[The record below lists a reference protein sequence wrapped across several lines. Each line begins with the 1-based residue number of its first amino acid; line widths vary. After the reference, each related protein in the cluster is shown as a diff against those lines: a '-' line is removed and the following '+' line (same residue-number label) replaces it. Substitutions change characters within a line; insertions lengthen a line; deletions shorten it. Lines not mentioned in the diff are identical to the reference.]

1 MREPGKKP
9 SFTDAWRNVK
19 VFASYYRPYK
29 GLAAADLISILA
41 QSGLTI
47 LLPMVV
53 YRVFN
58 TYLPQMELPKLLTA
72 AVLLFLLTALI
83 SGAEYVSLRWGHIL
97 GARMEADM
105 RRDIIS
111 HIQKLSFNYFDR
123 TKTGHIMSRISNDL
137 TMLAETA
144 HHAPEDLLISTLT
157 LTGAF
162 IVMFSIN
169 PLLAAITLIP
179 LTFIIVWGSIFQS
192 RMRRGFRSVREK
204 IAEINRSVENSI
216 QGVREVKS
224 FTNEGM
230 EIIKFKKVNT
240 SFLSA
245 KEEVYS
251 TLASFHA
258 GEKFLMQS
266 YSLLFIGAGALLA
279 YFEKADIPQIIA
291 FFMYSRY
298 ITMPMMRALSFT
310 EQFQQASSAFE
321 RFQEVMLENP
331 DLEDA
336 PDAVIPEKI
345 HGTIRFN
352 NVSFSYPSRPDSDVI
367 DHVSFEVKAG
377 TTVAL
382 VGESGAGKSTIA
394 ALIPRFYDVSEGS
407 IEIDGID
414 IRKIKISSLRRH
426 FGQMLQDVFLFSGT
440 IRSNIVLR
448 EEGSS
453 DEEILQVCRYVN
465 ADKFIDKLDHG
476 LDEEVRERGNNFS
489 AGQRQQLSFARTI
502 IHKPS
507 VMILDEATAN
517 IDTETELLIQ
527 DSLEKMRSVGTM
539 LIVAHRLSTIQHADN
554 IIVLSHG
561 KILEQ
566 GNHQELLAKHGRY
579 YQLYT
584 LQYHKEQLEG

>member
-1 MREPGKKP
+1 
-9 SFTDAWRNVK
+9 
-19 VFASYYRPYK
+19 
-29 GLAAADLISILA
+29 
-41 QSGLTI
+41 
-47 LLPMVV
+47 
-53 YRVFN
+53 
-58 TYLPQMELPKLLTA
+58 
-72 AVLLFLLTALI
+72 
-83 SGAEYVSLRWGHIL
+83 
-97 GARMEADM
+97 
-105 RRDIIS
+105 
-111 HIQKLSFNYFDR
+111 
-123 TKTGHIMSRISNDL
+123 
-137 TMLAETA
+137 
-144 HHAPEDLLISTLT
+144 
-157 LTGAF
+157 
-162 IVMFSIN
+162 
-169 PLLAAITLIP
+169 
-179 LTFIIVWGSIFQS
+179 
-192 RMRRGFRSVREK
+192 MRRGFRSVREK

-414 IRKIKISSLRRH
+414 IRKYRQKDLRARI
-426 FGQMLQDVFLFSGT
+426 GIVQQSAFLFDAS
-440 IRSNIVLR
+440 IRENILFGRPGASEEEVLEAAR
-448 EEGSS
+448 EA
-453 DEEILQVCRYVN
+453 N
-465 ADKFIDKLDHG
+465 ALDFISTLPEG
-476 LDEEVRERGNNFS
+476 LDTQTGERGVKLS
-489 AGQRQQLSFARTI
+489 GGQRQRISIARVFL
-502 IHKPS
+502 KNPP
-507 VMILDEATAN
+507 ILIFDEATSALDN
-517 IDTETELLIQ
+517 ESEELVRQSMETLCKGRTAI
-527 DSLEKMRSVGTM
+527 
-539 LIVAHRLSTIQHADN
+539 IIAHRLSTVKHVDLIYCLKNGRLIESGSHA
-554 IIVLSHG
+554 
-561 KILEQ
+561 
-566 GNHQELLAKHGRY
+566 ELIAKNGY
-579 YQLYT
+579 YKKLYDM
-584 LQYHKEQLEG
+584 HSF

>member
-19 VFASYYRPYK
+19 VFVSYYKPYK
-29 GLAAADLISILA
+29 VLAAADLVSILA

-58 TYLPQMELPKLLTA
+58 NYLPQMELRMLLTA
-72 AVLLFLLTALI
+72 AVLLFVLTALI
-83 SGAEYVSLRWGHIL
+83 SGAEYVSLRWGDIL

-105 RRDIIS
+105 RRDIFS

-179 LTFIIVWGSIFQS
+179 LPFIIVWGSIFQT

-279 YFEKADIPQIIA
+279 YYEKADIPQIIA

-331 DLEDA
+331 DLKDA
-336 PDAVIPEKI
+336 PDAVVPKNI

-407 IEIDGID
+407 IEIDGLD
-414 IRKIKISSLRRH
+414 IRKYRQKDLRARI
-426 FGQMLQDVFLFSGT
+426 GIVQQSAFLFDAS
-440 IRSNIVLR
+440 IRENILFGRPGASEEEVLKAAR
-448 EEGSS
+448 EA
-453 DEEILQVCRYVN
+453 N
-465 ADKFIDKLDHG
+465 AMDFISALPEG
-476 LDEEVRERGNNFS
+476 LDTQVGERGVKLS
-489 AGQRQQLSFARTI
+489 GGQRQRLSIARVFL
-502 IHKPS
+502 KNPP
-507 VMILDEATAN
+507 ILIFDEATSALDN
-517 IDTETELLIQ
+517 ESEELVRQSMETLCKGRTAI
-527 DSLEKMRSVGTM
+527 
-539 LIVAHRLSTIQHADN
+539 IIAHRLSTVKHVDLIYCLKNGRLIESGTHA
-554 IIVLSHG
+554 
-561 KILEQ
+561 
-566 GNHQELLAKHGRY
+566 ELIAKDGY
-579 YQLYT
+579 YKKLYDM
-584 LQYHKEQLEG
+584 HSF

>member
-105 RRDIIS
+105 RRDIFS

-179 LTFIIVWGSIFQS
+179 LPFIIVWGSIFQS

-279 YFEKADIPQIIA
+279 YFDKADIPQIIA

-414 IRKIKISSLRRH
+414 IRKYRQKDLRARI
-426 FGQMLQDVFLFSGT
+426 GIVQQSAFLFDAS
-440 IRSNIVLR
+440 IRENILFGRPGASEEEVLEAAR
-448 EEGSS
+448 EA
-453 DEEILQVCRYVN
+453 N
-465 ADKFIDKLDHG
+465 ALDFISTLPEG
-476 LDEEVRERGNNFS
+476 LDTQTGERGVKLS
-489 AGQRQQLSFARTI
+489 GGQRQRISIARVFL
-502 IHKPS
+502 KNPP
-507 VMILDEATAN
+507 ILIFDEATSALDN
-517 IDTETELLIQ
+517 ESEELVRQSMETLCKGRTAI
-527 DSLEKMRSVGTM
+527 
-539 LIVAHRLSTIQHADN
+539 IIAHRLSTVKHVDLIYCLKNGRLIESGSHA
-554 IIVLSHG
+554 
-561 KILEQ
+561 
-566 GNHQELLAKHGRY
+566 ELIAKNGY
-579 YQLYT
+579 YKKLYDM
-584 LQYHKEQLEG
+584 HSF

>member
-19 VFASYYRPYK
+19 VFVSYYKPYK
-29 GLAAADLISILA
+29 VLAAADLVSILA

-58 TYLPQMELPKLLTA
+58 NYLPQMELRMLLTA
-72 AVLLFLLTALI
+72 AVLLFVLTALI

-105 RRDIIS
+105 RRDIFS

-179 LTFIIVWGSIFQS
+179 LPFIIVWGSIFQT

-279 YFEKADIPQIIA
+279 YYEKADIPQIIA

-331 DLEDA
+331 DLKDA
-336 PDAVIPEKI
+336 PDAVVPKNI

-407 IEIDGID
+407 IEIDGLD
-414 IRKIKISSLRRH
+414 IRKYRQKDLRARI
-426 FGQMLQDVFLFSGT
+426 GIVQQSAFLFDAS
-440 IRSNIVLR
+440 IRENILFGRPGASEEEVLEAAR
-448 EEGSS
+448 EA
-453 DEEILQVCRYVN
+453 N
-465 ADKFIDKLDHG
+465 AMDFISALPEG
-476 LDEEVRERGNNFS
+476 LDTQVGERGVKLS
-489 AGQRQQLSFARTI
+489 GGQRQRLSIARVFL
-502 IHKPS
+502 KNPP
-507 VMILDEATAN
+507 ILIFDEATSALDN
-517 IDTETELLIQ
+517 ESEELVRQSMETLCKGRTAI
-527 DSLEKMRSVGTM
+527 
-539 LIVAHRLSTIQHADN
+539 IIAHRLSTVKHVDLIYCLKNGRLIESGTHA
-554 IIVLSHG
+554 
-561 KILEQ
+561 
-566 GNHQELLAKHGRY
+566 ELIAKDGY
-579 YQLYT
+579 YKKLYDM
-584 LQYHKEQLEG
+584 HSF

>member
-1 MREPGKKP
+1 
-9 SFTDAWRNVK
+9 
-19 VFASYYRPYK
+19 
-29 GLAAADLISILA
+29 
-41 QSGLTI
+41 
-47 LLPMVV
+47 
-53 YRVFN
+53 
-58 TYLPQMELPKLLTA
+58 
-72 AVLLFLLTALI
+72 
-83 SGAEYVSLRWGHIL
+83 
-97 GARMEADM
+97 MEADM
-105 RRDIIS
+105 RKDLFS

-179 LTFIIVWGSIFQS
+179 LPFIIVWVRSS
-192 RMRRGFRSVREK
+192 RPGCAVASGASGRKSRRS
-204 IAEINRSVENSI
+204 NRSVENSI

-230 EIIKFKKVNT
+230 EIVKFKKVNT

-245 KEEVYS
+245 KEAVYS

-279 YFEKADIPQIIA
+279 YYEKADFPQIIA

-331 DLEDA
+331 DLKDA
-336 PDAVIPEKI
+336 PDAVSPDRIR
-345 HGTIRFN
+345 GTIRFRD
-352 NVSFSYPSRPDSDVI
+352 VSFSYPSRPDADVI
-367 DHVSFEVKAG
+367 NHVSFEVKAG
-377 TTVAL
+377 TTIAL

-414 IRKIKISSLRRH
+414 VRNTGSGISGHKSALCSSRPFSLTRP
-426 FGQMLQDVFLFSGT
+426 SGRT
-440 IRSNIVLR
+440 F
-448 EEGSS
+448 SS
-453 DEEILQVCRYVN
+453 DAPAPPKPMCSKPPARPMCWTSFPRSRTDSTRRPGNGESNFPEASVSASPSPVC
-465 ADKFIDKLDHG
+465 
-476 LDEEVRERGNNFS
+476 S
-489 AGQRQQLSFARTI
+489 
-502 IHKPS
+502 
-507 VMILDEATAN
+507 
-517 IDTETELLIQ
+517 
-527 DSLEKMRSVGTM
+527 
-539 LIVAHRLSTIQHADN
+539 
-554 IIVLSHG
+554 
-561 KILEQ
+561 
-566 GNHQELLAKHGRY
+566 
-579 YQLYT
+579 
-584 LQYHKEQLEG
+584 

>member
-19 VFASYYRPYK
+19 VFVSYYKPYK
-29 GLAAADLISILA
+29 VLAAADLVSILA

-58 TYLPQMELPKLLTA
+58 NYLPQMEFRMLLTA
-72 AVLLFLLTALI
+72 AVLLFVLSALI

-105 RRDIIS
+105 RRDIFS

-179 LTFIIVWGSIFQS
+179 LPFIIVWGSIFQT

-279 YFEKADIPQIIA
+279 YYEKADIPQIIA

-331 DLEDA
+331 DLKDA
-336 PDAVIPEKI
+336 PDAVVPKNI

-407 IEIDGID
+407 IEIDGLD
-414 IRKIKISSLRRH
+414 IRKYRQKDLRARI
-426 FGQMLQDVFLFSGT
+426 GIVQQSAFLFDAS
-440 IRSNIVLR
+440 IRENILFGRPGASEEEVLEAAR
-448 EEGSS
+448 EA
-453 DEEILQVCRYVN
+453 N
-465 ADKFIDKLDHG
+465 AMDFISALPEG
-476 LDEEVRERGNNFS
+476 LDTQVGERGVKLS
-489 AGQRQQLSFARTI
+489 GGQRQRLSIARVFL
-502 IHKPS
+502 KNPP
-507 VMILDEATAN
+507 ILIFDEATSALDN
-517 IDTETELLIQ
+517 ESEELVRQSMETLCKGRTAI
-527 DSLEKMRSVGTM
+527 
-539 LIVAHRLSTIQHADN
+539 IIAHRLSTVKHVDLIYCLKNGRLIESGTHA
-554 IIVLSHG
+554 
-561 KILEQ
+561 
-566 GNHQELLAKHGRY
+566 ELIAKDGY
-579 YQLYT
+579 YKKLYDM
-584 LQYHKEQLEG
+584 HSF

>member
-19 VFASYYRPYK
+19 VFVSYYKPYK
-29 GLAAADLISILA
+29 VLAAADLVSILA

-58 TYLPQMELPKLLTA
+58 NYLPQMELRMLLTA
-72 AVLLFLLTALI
+72 AVLLFVLTALI

-105 RRDIIS
+105 RRDIFS

-179 LTFIIVWGSIFQS
+179 LPFIIVWGSIFQT

-279 YFEKADIPQIIA
+279 YYEKADIPQIIA

-331 DLEDA
+331 DLKDA
-336 PDAVIPEKI
+336 PDAVVPKNI

-394 ALIPRFYDVSEGS
+394 SLIPRFYDVSGGS

-414 IRKIKISSLRRH
+414 VRKYRQRDLRARI
-426 FGQMLQDVFLFSGT
+426 GIVQQSAFLFDAS
-440 IRSNIVLR
+440 IRDNILFGRPGASEEEVVEAAREANVLNFVSTLP
-448 EEGSS
+448 E
-453 DEEILQVCRYVN
+453 
-465 ADKFIDKLDHG
+465 G
-476 LDEEVRERGNNFS
+476 LDTQTGERGVKLS
-489 AGQRQQLSFARTI
+489 GGQRQRISIARVFL
-502 IHKPS
+502 KNPP
-507 VMILDEATAN
+507 ILIFDEATSALDN
-517 IDTETELLIQ
+517 ESEELVRQSMETLCKGRTAI
-527 DSLEKMRSVGTM
+527 
-539 LIVAHRLSTIQHADN
+539 IIAHRLSTVKHVDLIYCLKNGRLIESGSHA
-554 IIVLSHG
+554 
-561 KILEQ
+561 
-566 GNHQELLAKHGRY
+566 ELIAKNGY
-579 YQLYT
+579 YKKLYDM
-584 LQYHKEQLEG
+584 HSF

>member
-105 RRDIIS
+105 RRDIFS

-179 LTFIIVWGSIFQS
+179 LPFIIVWGSIFQS

-414 IRKIKISSLRRH
+414 IRKYRQKDLRARI
-426 FGQMLQDVFLFSGT
+426 GIVQQSAFLFDAS
-440 IRSNIVLR
+440 IRENILFGRPGASEEEVLEAAR
-448 EEGSS
+448 EA
-453 DEEILQVCRYVN
+453 N
-465 ADKFIDKLDHG
+465 ALDFISTLPEG
-476 LDEEVRERGNNFS
+476 LDTQTGERGVKLS
-489 AGQRQQLSFARTI
+489 GGQRQRISIARVFL
-502 IHKPS
+502 KNPP
-507 VMILDEATAN
+507 ILIFDEATSALDN
-517 IDTETELLIQ
+517 ESEELVRQSMETLCKGRTAI
-527 DSLEKMRSVGTM
+527 
-539 LIVAHRLSTIQHADN
+539 IIAHRLSTVKHVDLIYCLKNGRLIESGSHA
-554 IIVLSHG
+554 
-561 KILEQ
+561 
-566 GNHQELLAKHGRY
+566 ELIAKNGY
-579 YQLYT
+579 YKKLYDM
-584 LQYHKEQLEG
+584 HSF

>member
-105 RRDIIS
+105 RRDIFS

-179 LTFIIVWGSIFQS
+179 LPFIIVWGSIFQS

-279 YFEKADIPQIIA
+279 YFDKADIPQIIA

-367 DHVSFEVKAG
+367 DHVTFEVKAG

-414 IRKIKISSLRRH
+414 IRKYRQKDLRAQI
-426 FGQMLQDVFLFSGT
+426 GIVQQSAFLFDAS
-440 IRSNIVLR
+440 IRENILFGRPGASEEEVLEAAR
-448 EEGSS
+448 EA
-453 DEEILQVCRYVN
+453 N
-465 ADKFIDKLDHG
+465 ALDFISTLPEG
-476 LDEEVRERGNNFS
+476 LDTQTGERGVKLS
-489 AGQRQQLSFARTI
+489 GGQRQRISIARVFL
-502 IHKPS
+502 KNPP
-507 VMILDEATAN
+507 ILIFDEATSALDN
-517 IDTETELLIQ
+517 ESEELVRQSMETLCKGRTAI
-527 DSLEKMRSVGTM
+527 
-539 LIVAHRLSTIQHADN
+539 IIAHRLSTVKHVDLIYCLKNGRLIESGSHA
-554 IIVLSHG
+554 
-561 KILEQ
+561 
-566 GNHQELLAKHGRY
+566 ELIAKNGY
-579 YQLYT
+579 YKKLYDM
-584 LQYHKEQLEG
+584 HSF

>member
-19 VFASYYRPYK
+19 VFVSYYKPYK
-29 GLAAADLISILA
+29 GLAAADLVSILA

-58 TYLPQMELPKLLTA
+58 NYLPRMELRMLLIA
-72 AVLLFLLTALI
+72 AGLLFVLTALI

-105 RRDIIS
+105 RRDIFS

-179 LTFIIVWGSIFQS
+179 LPFIIVWGSIFQT

-230 EIIKFKKVNT
+230 EIIKFKKVNV

-279 YFEKADIPQIIA
+279 YYNKADIPQIIA

-336 PDAVIPEKI
+336 PDAVVPKEIR
-345 HGTIRFN
+345 GTIRFN
-352 NVSFSYPSRPDSDVI
+352 DVSFSYPSRPDSDVI

-394 ALIPRFYDVSEGS
+394 ALIPRFYDVSGGS

-414 IRKIKISSLRRH
+414 VRKYRQKDLRARI
-426 FGQMLQDVFLFSGT
+426 GIVQQSAFLFDAS
-440 IRSNIVLR
+440 IRENILFGRPGASEEEVLEAAR
-448 EEGSS
+448 EA
-453 DEEILQVCRYVN
+453 N
-465 ADKFIDKLDHG
+465 AMDFISALPDG
-476 LDEEVRERGNNFS
+476 LDTQTGERGVKLS
-489 AGQRQQLSFARTI
+489 GGQRQRLSIARVFL
-502 IHKPS
+502 KNPP
-507 VMILDEATAN
+507 ILIFDEATSALDN
-517 IDTETELLIQ
+517 ESEELVRQSMETLCKGRTAI
-527 DSLEKMRSVGTM
+527 
-539 LIVAHRLSTIQHADN
+539 IIAHRLSTVKHVDLIYCLRNGRLIESGTHA
-554 IIVLSHG
+554 
-561 KILEQ
+561 
-566 GNHQELLAKHGRY
+566 ELIAKNG
-579 YQLYT
+579 
-584 LQYHKEQLEG
+584 

>member
-105 RRDIIS
+105 RRDIFS

-179 LTFIIVWGSIFQS
+179 LPFIIVWGSIFQS

-279 YFEKADIPQIIA
+279 YFDKADIPQIIA

-367 DHVSFEVKAG
+367 DHVTFEVKAG

-414 IRKIKISSLRRH
+414 IRKYRQKDLRARI
-426 FGQMLQDVFLFSGT
+426 GIVQQSAFLFDAS
-440 IRSNIVLR
+440 IRENILFGRPGASEEEVLEAAR
-448 EEGSS
+448 EA
-453 DEEILQVCRYVN
+453 N
-465 ADKFIDKLDHG
+465 ALDFISTLPEG
-476 LDEEVRERGNNFS
+476 LDTQTGERGVKLS
-489 AGQRQQLSFARTI
+489 GGQRQRISIARVFL
-502 IHKPS
+502 KNPP
-507 VMILDEATAN
+507 ILIFDEATSALDN
-517 IDTETELLIQ
+517 ESEELVRQSMETLCKGRTAI
-527 DSLEKMRSVGTM
+527 
-539 LIVAHRLSTIQHADN
+539 IIAHRLSTVKHVDLIYCLKNGRLIESGSHA
-554 IIVLSHG
+554 
-561 KILEQ
+561 
-566 GNHQELLAKHGRY
+566 ELIAKNGY
-579 YQLYT
+579 YKKLYDM
-584 LQYHKEQLEG
+584 HSF

>member
-1 MREPGKKP
+1 MRDPGKKP

-19 VFASYYRPYK
+19 VFVSYYGPYK
-29 GLAAADLISILA
+29 KLAVADLISILT

-58 TYLPQMELPKLLTA
+58 DYLPRMELRNLLIA
-72 AVLLFLLTALI
+72 AALLFLLTAMI

-105 RRDIIS
+105 RKDLFS

-179 LTFIIVWGSIFQS
+179 LPFIIVWGSIFQT

-230 EIIKFKKVNT
+230 EIVKFKKVNT

-245 KEEVYS
+245 KEAVYS

-279 YFEKADIPQIIA
+279 YYEKADFPQIIA

-331 DLEDA
+331 DLKDA
-336 PDAVIPEKI
+336 PDAVSPDRIR
-345 HGTIRFN
+345 GTIRFRD
-352 NVSFSYPSRPDSDVI
+352 VSFSYPSRPDADVI
-367 DHVSFEVKAG
+367 NHVSFEVKAG
-377 TTVAL
+377 TTIAL

-414 IRKIKISSLRRH
+414 VRKYRQRDLRSQI
-426 FGQMLQDVFLFSGT
+426 GIVQQSPFLFDAT
-440 IRSNIVLR
+440 IRENILFGRPGASEADVLEAAR
-448 EEGSS
+448 EAN
-453 DEEILQVCRYVN
+453 V
-465 ADKFIDKLDHG
+465 LDFVSALPDG
-476 LDEEVRERGNNFS
+476 LDTQTGERGVKLS
-489 AGQRQQLSFARTI
+489 GGQRQRISIARVFL
-502 IHKPS
+502 KNPP
-507 VMILDEATAN
+507 ILIFDEATSALDN
-517 IDTETELLIQ
+517 ESEELVRQSMETLCKGRTAI
-527 DSLEKMRSVGTM
+527 
-539 LIVAHRLSTIQHADN
+539 IIAHRLSTVKHVDLIYCLKNGTLIESGTHA
-554 IIVLSHG
+554 
-561 KILEQ
+561 
-566 GNHQELLAKHGRY
+566 ELIAKNGY
-579 YQLYT
+579 YKKLYDM
-584 LQYHKEQLEG
+584 HSF

>member
-19 VFASYYRPYK
+19 VFVSYYKPYK
-29 GLAAADLISILA
+29 VLAAADLVSILA

-58 TYLPQMELPKLLTA
+58 DYLPQMDLRKLLIA
-72 AVLLFLLTALI
+72 AALLFVLTALI

-105 RRDIIS
+105 RRDIFS

-179 LTFIIVWGSIFQS
+179 LPFIIVWGSIFQT

-230 EIIKFKKVNT
+230 EITKFKKVNV

-279 YFEKADIPQIIA
+279 YYEKADIPQIIA

-331 DLEDA
+331 DLKDA
-336 PDAVIPEKI
+336 PDAVAPDRIR
-345 HGTIRFN
+345 GTIRFN
-352 NVSFSYPSRPDSDVI
+352 DVSFSYPSRPDSDVI

-394 ALIPRFYDVSEGS
+394 SLIPRFYDVSGGS

-414 IRKIKISSLRRH
+414 VRKYRQRDLRARI
-426 FGQMLQDVFLFSGT
+426 GIVQQSAFLFDAS
-440 IRSNIVLR
+440 IRDNILFGRPGASEEEVVEAAREANVLNFVSTLP
-448 EEGSS
+448 E
-453 DEEILQVCRYVN
+453 
-465 ADKFIDKLDHG
+465 G
-476 LDEEVRERGNNFS
+476 LDTQTGERGVKLS
-489 AGQRQQLSFARTI
+489 GGQRQRISIARVFL
-502 IHKPS
+502 KNPP
-507 VMILDEATAN
+507 ILIFDEATSALDN
-517 IDTETELLIQ
+517 ESEELVRQSMETLCKGRTAI
-527 DSLEKMRSVGTM
+527 
-539 LIVAHRLSTIQHADN
+539 IIAHRLSTVKHVDLIYCLKNGRLIESGSHA
-554 IIVLSHG
+554 
-561 KILEQ
+561 
-566 GNHQELLAKHGRY
+566 ELIAKNGY
-579 YQLYT
+579 YKKLYDM
-584 LQYHKEQLEG
+584 HSF

>member
-19 VFASYYRPYK
+19 VFVSYYKPYK
-29 GLAAADLISILA
+29 VLAAADLVSILA

-58 TYLPQMELPKLLTA
+58 NYLPQMELRMLLTA
-72 AVLLFLLTALI
+72 AVLLFVLSALI

-105 RRDIIS
+105 RRDIFS

-179 LTFIIVWGSIFQS
+179 LPFIIVWGSIFQT

-279 YFEKADIPQIIA
+279 YYEKADIPQIIA

-331 DLEDA
+331 DLKDA
-336 PDAVIPEKI
+336 PDAVVPKNI

-407 IEIDGID
+407 IEIDGLD
-414 IRKIKISSLRRH
+414 IRKYRQKDLRARI
-426 FGQMLQDVFLFSGT
+426 GIVQQSAFLFDAS
-440 IRSNIVLR
+440 IRENILFGRPGASEEEVLEAAR
-448 EEGSS
+448 EA
-453 DEEILQVCRYVN
+453 N
-465 ADKFIDKLDHG
+465 AMDFISALPEG
-476 LDEEVRERGNNFS
+476 LDTQVGERGVKLS
-489 AGQRQQLSFARTI
+489 GGQRQRLSIARVFL
-502 IHKPS
+502 KNPP
-507 VMILDEATAN
+507 ILIFDEATSALDN
-517 IDTETELLIQ
+517 ESEELVRQSMETLCKGRTAI
-527 DSLEKMRSVGTM
+527 
-539 LIVAHRLSTIQHADN
+539 IIAHRLSTVKHVDLIYCLKNGRLIESGTHA
-554 IIVLSHG
+554 
-561 KILEQ
+561 
-566 GNHQELLAKHGRY
+566 ELIAKDGY
-579 YQLYT
+579 YKKLYDM
-584 LQYHKEQLEG
+584 HSF

>member
-19 VFASYYRPYK
+19 VFVSYYKPYK
-29 GLAAADLISILA
+29 VLAAADLVSILA

-58 TYLPQMELPKLLTA
+58 NYLPQMELRMLLTA
-72 AVLLFLLTALI
+72 AVLLFVLTALI

-105 RRDIIS
+105 RRDIFS

-179 LTFIIVWGSIFQS
+179 LPFIIVWGSIFQT

-279 YFEKADIPQIIA
+279 YYEKCGHPADH
-291 FFMYSRY
+291 R
-298 ITMPMMRALSFT
+298 L
-310 EQFQQASSAFE
+310 
-321 RFQEVMLENP
+321 L
-331 DLEDA
+331 
-336 PDAVIPEKI
+336 
-345 HGTIRFN
+345 
-352 NVSFSYPSRPDSDVI
+352 
-367 DHVSFEVKAG
+367 HV
-377 TTVAL
+377 L
-382 VGESGAGKSTIA
+382 P
-394 ALIPRFYDVSEGS
+394 L
-407 IEIDGID
+407 
-414 IRKIKISSLRRH
+414 H
-426 FGQMLQDVFLFSGT
+426 H
-440 IRSNIVLR
+440 
-448 EEGSS
+448 
-453 DEEILQVCRYVN
+453 N
-465 ADKFIDKLDHG
+465 AD
-476 LDEEVRERGNNFS
+476 DESAQLYGTVS
-489 AGQRQQLSFARTI
+489 AG
-502 IHKPS
+502 
-507 VMILDEATAN
+507 ILG
-517 IDTETELLIQ
+517 I
-527 DSLEKMRSVGTM
+527 
-539 LIVAHRLSTIQHADN
+539 
-554 IIVLSHG
+554 
-561 KILEQ
+561 
-566 GNHQELLAKHGRY
+566 
-579 YQLYT
+579 
-584 LQYHKEQLEG
+584 

>member
-105 RRDIIS
+105 RRDIFS

-179 LTFIIVWGSIFQS
+179 LPFIIVWGSIFQS

-367 DHVSFEVKAG
+367 DHVTFEVKAG

-414 IRKIKISSLRRH
+414 IRKYRQKDLRARI
-426 FGQMLQDVFLFSGT
+426 GIVQQSAFLFDAS
-440 IRSNIVLR
+440 IRENILFGRPGASEEEVLEAAR
-448 EEGSS
+448 EA
-453 DEEILQVCRYVN
+453 N
-465 ADKFIDKLDHG
+465 ALDFISTLPEG
-476 LDEEVRERGNNFS
+476 LDTQTGERGVKLS
-489 AGQRQQLSFARTI
+489 GGQRQRISIARVFL
-502 IHKPS
+502 KNPP
-507 VMILDEATAN
+507 ILIFDEATSALDN
-517 IDTETELLIQ
+517 ESEELVRQSMETLCKGRTAI
-527 DSLEKMRSVGTM
+527 
-539 LIVAHRLSTIQHADN
+539 IIAHRLSTVKHVDLIYCLKNGRLIESGSHA
-554 IIVLSHG
+554 
-561 KILEQ
+561 
-566 GNHQELLAKHGRY
+566 ELIAKNGY
-579 YQLYT
+579 YKKLYDM
-584 LQYHKEQLEG
+584 HSF

>member
-105 RRDIIS
+105 RRDIFS

-179 LTFIIVWGSIFQS
+179 LPFIIVWGSIFQS

-367 DHVSFEVKAG
+367 DHVTFEVKAG

-414 IRKIKISSLRRH
+414 IRKYRQKDLRAQI
-426 FGQMLQDVFLFSGT
+426 GIVQQSAFLFDAS
-440 IRSNIVLR
+440 IRENILFGRPGASEEEVLEAAR
-448 EEGSS
+448 EA
-453 DEEILQVCRYVN
+453 N
-465 ADKFIDKLDHG
+465 ALDFISTLPEG
-476 LDEEVRERGNNFS
+476 LDTQTGERGVKLS
-489 AGQRQQLSFARTI
+489 GGQRQRISIARVFL
-502 IHKPS
+502 KNPP
-507 VMILDEATAN
+507 ILIFDEATSALDN
-517 IDTETELLIQ
+517 ESEELVRQSMETLCKGRTAI
-527 DSLEKMRSVGTM
+527 
-539 LIVAHRLSTIQHADN
+539 IIAHRLSTVKHVDLIYCLKNGRLIESGSHA
-554 IIVLSHG
+554 
-561 KILEQ
+561 
-566 GNHQELLAKHGRY
+566 ELIAKNGY
-579 YQLYT
+579 YKKLYDM
-584 LQYHKEQLEG
+584 HSF

>member
-105 RRDIIS
+105 RRDIFS

-179 LTFIIVWGSIFQS
+179 LPFIIVWGSIFQS

-414 IRKIKISSLRRH
+414 IRKYRQKDLRAQI
-426 FGQMLQDVFLFSGT
+426 GIVQQSAFLFDAS
-440 IRSNIVLR
+440 IRENILFGRPGASEEEVLEAAR
-448 EEGSS
+448 EA
-453 DEEILQVCRYVN
+453 N
-465 ADKFIDKLDHG
+465 ALDFISTLPEG
-476 LDEEVRERGNNFS
+476 LDTQTGERGVKLS
-489 AGQRQQLSFARTI
+489 GGQRQRISIARVFL
-502 IHKPS
+502 KNPP
-507 VMILDEATAN
+507 ILIFDEATSALDN
-517 IDTETELLIQ
+517 ESEELVRQSMETLCKGRTAI
-527 DSLEKMRSVGTM
+527 
-539 LIVAHRLSTIQHADN
+539 IIAHRLSTVKHVDLIYCLKNGRLIESGSHA
-554 IIVLSHG
+554 
-561 KILEQ
+561 
-566 GNHQELLAKHGRY
+566 ELIAKNGY
-579 YQLYT
+579 YKKLYDM
-584 LQYHKEQLEG
+584 HSF

>member
-19 VFASYYRPYK
+19 VFVSYYKPYK
-29 GLAAADLISILA
+29 VLAAADLVSILA

-58 TYLPQMELPKLLTA
+58 NYLPQMELRMLLTA
-72 AVLLFLLTALI
+72 AVLLFVLSALI

-105 RRDIIS
+105 RRDIFS

-179 LTFIIVWGSIFQS
+179 LPFIIVWGSIFQT

-279 YFEKADIPQIIA
+279 YYEKADIPQIIA

-331 DLEDA
+331 DLKDA
-336 PDAVIPEKI
+336 PDAVVPKNI

-407 IEIDGID
+407 IEIDGLD
-414 IRKIKISSLRRH
+414 IRKYRQKDLRARI
-426 FGQMLQDVFLFSGT
+426 GIVQQSAFLFDAS
-440 IRSNIVLR
+440 IRENILFGRPGASEEEVLKAAR
-448 EEGSS
+448 EA
-453 DEEILQVCRYVN
+453 N
-465 ADKFIDKLDHG
+465 AMDFISALPEG
-476 LDEEVRERGNNFS
+476 LDTQVGERGVKLS
-489 AGQRQQLSFARTI
+489 GGQRQRLSIARVFL
-502 IHKPS
+502 KNPP
-507 VMILDEATAN
+507 ILIFDEATSALDN
-517 IDTETELLIQ
+517 ESEELVRQSMETLCKGRTAI
-527 DSLEKMRSVGTM
+527 
-539 LIVAHRLSTIQHADN
+539 IIAHRLSTVKHVDLIYCLKNGRLIESGTHA
-554 IIVLSHG
+554 
-561 KILEQ
+561 
-566 GNHQELLAKHGRY
+566 ELIAKDGY
-579 YQLYT
+579 YKKLYDM
-584 LQYHKEQLEG
+584 HSF

>member
-19 VFASYYRPYK
+19 VFVSYYKPYK
-29 GLAAADLISILA
+29 GLAAADLVSILA

-58 TYLPQMELPKLLTA
+58 NYLPRMELRMLLIA
-72 AVLLFLLTALI
+72 AGLLFVLTALI

-105 RRDIIS
+105 RRDIFS

-179 LTFIIVWGSIFQS
+179 LPFIIVWGSIFQT

-230 EIIKFKKVNT
+230 EIIKFKKVNV

-279 YFEKADIPQIIA
+279 YYNKADIPQIIA

-336 PDAVIPEKI
+336 PDAVVPKEIR
-345 HGTIRFN
+345 GTIRFN
-352 NVSFSYPSRPDSDVI
+352 DVSFSYPSRPDSDVI

-394 ALIPRFYDVSEGS
+394 ALIPRFYDVSGGS

-414 IRKIKISSLRRH
+414 VRKYRQKDLRARI
-426 FGQMLQDVFLFSGT
+426 GIVQQSAFLFDAS
-440 IRSNIVLR
+440 IRENILFGRPGASEEEVLEAAR
-448 EEGSS
+448 EA
-453 DEEILQVCRYVN
+453 N
-465 ADKFIDKLDHG
+465 AMDFISALPDG
-476 LDEEVRERGNNFS
+476 LDTQTGERGVKLS
-489 AGQRQQLSFARTI
+489 GGQRQRLSIARVFL
-502 IHKPS
+502 KNPP
-507 VMILDEATAN
+507 ILIFDEATSALDN
-517 IDTETELLIQ
+517 ESEELVRQSMETLCKGRTAI
-527 DSLEKMRSVGTM
+527 
-539 LIVAHRLSTIQHADN
+539 IIAHRLSTVKHVDLIYCLRNGRLIESGTHA
-554 IIVLSHG
+554 
-561 KILEQ
+561 
-566 GNHQELLAKHGRY
+566 ELIAKNGY
-579 YQLYT
+579 YKKLYDM
-584 LQYHKEQLEG
+584 HSF

>member
-105 RRDIIS
+105 RRDIFS

-179 LTFIIVWGSIFQS
+179 LPFIIVWGSIFQS

-414 IRKIKISSLRRH
+414 IRKYRQKDLRARI
-426 FGQMLQDVFLFSGT
+426 GIVQQSAFLFDAS
-440 IRSNIVLR
+440 IRENILFGRPGASEEEVLEAAR
-448 EEGSS
+448 EA
-453 DEEILQVCRYVN
+453 N
-465 ADKFIDKLDHG
+465 ALDFISTLPKG
-476 LDEEVRERGNNFS
+476 LDTQTGERGVKLS
-489 AGQRQQLSFARTI
+489 GGQRQRISIARVFL
-502 IHKPS
+502 KNPP
-507 VMILDEATAN
+507 ILIFDEATSALDN
-517 IDTETELLIQ
+517 ESEELVRQSMETLCKGRTAI
-527 DSLEKMRSVGTM
+527 
-539 LIVAHRLSTIQHADN
+539 IIAHRLSTVKHVDLIYCLKNGRLIESGSHA
-554 IIVLSHG
+554 
-561 KILEQ
+561 
-566 GNHQELLAKHGRY
+566 ELIAKNGY
-579 YQLYT
+579 YKKLYDM
-584 LQYHKEQLEG
+584 HSF

>member
-19 VFASYYRPYK
+19 VFVSYYKPYK
-29 GLAAADLISILA
+29 VLAAADLVSILA

-58 TYLPQMELPKLLTA
+58 DYLPQMDLRKLLIA
-72 AVLLFLLTALI
+72 AALLFVLTALI

-105 RRDIIS
+105 RRDIFS

-179 LTFIIVWGSIFQS
+179 LPFIIVWGSIFQT

-230 EIIKFKKVNT
+230 EITKFKKVNV

-279 YFEKADIPQIIA
+279 YYEKADIPQIIA

-331 DLEDA
+331 DLKDA
-336 PDAVIPEKI
+336 PDAVAPDRIR
-345 HGTIRFN
+345 GTIRFN
-352 NVSFSYPSRPDSDVI
+352 DVSFSYPSRPDSDVI

-394 ALIPRFYDVSEGS
+394 SLIPRFYDVSGGS

-414 IRKIKISSLRRH
+414 VRKYRQRDLRARI
-426 FGQMLQDVFLFSGT
+426 GIVQQSAFLFDAS
-440 IRSNIVLR
+440 IRDNILFGRPGASEEEVVEAAREANVLNFVSTLP
-448 EEGSS
+448 E
-453 DEEILQVCRYVN
+453 
-465 ADKFIDKLDHG
+465 G
-476 LDEEVRERGNNFS
+476 LDTQTGERGVKLS
-489 AGQRQQLSFARTI
+489 GGQRQRISIARVFL
-502 IHKPS
+502 KNPP
-507 VMILDEATAN
+507 ILIFDEATSALDN
-517 IDTETELLIQ
+517 ESEELVRQSMETLCKGRTATLRGLLPALKQ
-527 DSLEKMRSVGTM
+527 
-539 LIVAHRLSTIQHADN
+539 
-554 IIVLSHG
+554 
-561 KILEQ
+561 
-566 GNHQELLAKHGRY
+566 
-579 YQLYT
+579 
-584 LQYHKEQLEG
+584 